1 MLTIPA
7 WNTTGSKI
15 LWPQVWDCL
24 KDPKTYAFAI
34 FNATSGLCLSS
45 IGIFLPTFIRD
56 FGYSN
61 LDAQLFSVIPYACA
75 FCTLLILC
83 YLSDLVNLKGPF
95 IMFGFAVNAIGYA
108 MLLGVKSTA
117 AKVVATCF
125 ITSGMYP
132 AVVLFLTWLAINTG
146 GFTKRATTW
155 AIAEVFGQLFSIM
168 GANIYDNGPRYVK
181 GHATAMAFSFFC
193 LFIAAA
199 LMVVFSR
206 LNKKRDRI
214 LEDYARR
221 GEIHPHMNRSL
232 EDEQDFHINF
242 RYTL

>member
-155 AIAEVFGQLFSIM
+155 AMAEIFGQLFSIM